1 MQFIKEFIWLLV
13 GIGLTLIV
21 TSDTH
26 SVRQVGVTLFL
37 ISLLWRLLIYLRDSQ
52 PSLNRINAIGEPKL
66 SVTESLAIE
75 APNQALMAQPA
86 LTTVSYQPRD
96 LSPVQKLIDDDPA
109 N

>member
-1 MQFIKEFIWLLV
+1 MQFIKELIWLVV

-26 SVRQVGVTLFL
+26 TVRQVGVVLFL
-37 ISLLWRLLIYLRDSQ
+37 ISILWRLLIFLRDSQ
-52 PSLNRINAIGEPKL
+52 PSLNRINAIGEPRL

-75 APNQALMAQPA
+75 APNQSLTAQPA
-86 LTTVSYQPRD
+86 LTAASYQPRD
-96 LSPVQKLIDDDPA
+96 LSPVQKLIDDDHS